1 MIKYW
6 LKVSLVASQTSKATT
21 ATAHKHPAHP
31 VATLCSRFER
41 SHGSVPCPHSL
52 GKHSHSHLVL
62 FSSGG
67 GCDQRPKCGQEE
79 LPHVRGQ
86 GKKPEGPH
94 ARRVAA
100 KRSYPTSE
108 VRGSGREYQ
117 TATAQE
123 WPRGDTQCLRSGAVT
138 RGVTLRLRSGA
149 AAGRSNPTS
158 KEPWLCG
165 RRRA

>member
-62 FSSGG
+62 FSHVKSKWLSKVWQAQGRPDVIVLGLSSLTSGPCFASLAG
-67 GCDQRPKCGQEE
+67 G
-79 LPHVRGQ
+79 
-86 GKKPEGPH
+86 EGWGLSS
-94 ARRVAA
+94 A
-100 KRSYPTSE
+100 
-108 VRGSGREYQ
+108 
-117 TATAQE
+117 
-123 WPRGDTQCLRSGAVT
+123 
-138 RGVTLRLRSGA
+138 
-149 AAGRSNPTS
+149 
-158 KEPWLCG
+158 
-165 RRRA
+165 